1 MFKYLA
7 ALQLMLWLLPICVAA
22 QDSVPIVVDERVL
35 SQFGETETVQMTLP
49 IRRGIGIVS
58 TQDVPRHGASALR
71 LHFVIETAAQ
81 SPSWAVQV
89 RNKKNKEVWTYSPV
103 GTSEM
108 DFWSGLIPGETAI
121 VEVLGVADVTDLRLT
136 IDRVIECKKPTLNRT
151 LIANKL
157 EPITGESATIRNWG
171 RSVARLVYTADKN
184 GKQYLCTGF
193 LVAADLFMTNN
204 HCIQSPKETRSG
216 LVEFDFDKTGATIVT
231 LTFKEMLET
240 NADLDFTLLRLNAT
254 PGRQPLVFDTS
265 APGTR
270 PLLVIQHAAG
280 KPKQVSIENCKVLAA
295 QVAGVTAQ
303 LTDFGHG
310 CDSLNG
316 SSGSPVMDLSSGKVF
331 GLHHLGFL
339 PNEEPRNRAVSI
351 QQILEFLKN
360 NLKDAEARQALGLPP
375 Q

>member
-1 MFKYLA
+1 MFKYL
-7 ALQLMLWLLPICVAA
+7 MLLGLLPICVVA
-22 QDSVPIVVDERVL
+22 QDNVPIVVDERVL
-35 SQFGETETVQMTLP
+35 SQYGETETVQMTLP
-49 IRRGIGIVS
+49 IRKGIGIVS
-58 TQDVPRHGASALR
+58 IQDVVRRDASALR
-71 LHFVIETAAQ
+71 LHFVIETASQ
-81 SPSWAVQV
+81 NPSWAVQIH
-89 RNKKNKEVWTYSPV
+89 NKKNKEVWTYSPV
-103 GTSEM
+103 GVSEM
-108 DFWSGLIPGETAI
+108 DFWSDLIPGETAI

-136 IDRVIECKKPTLNRT
+136 IDRVIECKKPTFNRT
-151 LIANKL
+151 LIANHL
-157 EPITGESATIRNWG
+157 EPISGESATIRNWG
-171 RSVARLVYTADKN
+171 RSVARLVYTSDKN

-204 HCIQSPKETRSG
+204 HCIQSEKERRSG
-216 LVEFDFDKTGATIVT
+216 LAEFDFDKPGATPVT
-231 LTFKEMLET
+231 LTFKEMLKT
-240 NADLDFTLLRLNAT
+240 DPGLDFTLLRLNTT

-280 KPKQVSIENCKVLAA
+280 KPKQVSIENCKVLAP
-295 QVAGVTAQ
+295 QVAGVTSF

-310 CDSLNG
+310 CDTLNG
-316 SSGSPVMDLSSGKVF
+316 SSGSPVMDLRSGKVL

-360 NLKDAEARQALGLPP
+360 NLKDAAARQALGLPP